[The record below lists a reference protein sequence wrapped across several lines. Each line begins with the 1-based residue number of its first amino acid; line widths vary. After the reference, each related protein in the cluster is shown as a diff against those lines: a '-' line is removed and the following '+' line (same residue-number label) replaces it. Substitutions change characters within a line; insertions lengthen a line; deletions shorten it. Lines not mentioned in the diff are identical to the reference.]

1 MSRVSPLKE
10 DRKEKEN
17 PPNLSV
23 TCQKEEKGKEN
34 PLNKL
39 ANPSKEGVKEKE
51 NPSNISTNLIQAVM
65 MRE

>member
-1 MSRVSPLKE
+1 MSRVSSLKE
-10 DRKEKEN
+10 DRKEKEK
-17 PPNLSV
+17 PSNLSV
-23 TCQKEEKGKEN
+23 TLQKEEKGKEN